1 MATSDSHAIATL
13 QGARVVDNEETQPVV
28 QRSAAH
34 AEETTA
40 MVEEHI
46 DDDETWGQRMIE
58 IKRSQAKGGWCS
70 R

>member
-13 QGARVVDNEETQPVV
+13 PGAVDNEETQPVV

-40 MVEEHI
+40 MAEEL
-46 DDDETWGQRMIE
+46 TL
-58 IKRSQAKGGWCS
+58 
-70 R
+70 